1 MKLQYFESDS
11 GQFETNSVTDGK
23 PVQIRKNRRD
33 VTEPRMSS
41 YFPVTFLVK
50 IAARKLLQFSSY
62 TGLRK
67 IVMLN
72 QRRIKQYNI
81 SMLFQM

>member
-33 VTEPRMSS
+33 VTEPRFLGNNSS
-41 YFPVTFLVK
+41 KCILYKP
-50 IAARKLLQFSSY
+50 
-62 TGLRK
+62 
-67 IVMLN
+67 
-72 QRRIKQYNI
+72 
-81 SMLFQM
+81 

>member
-33 VTEPRMSS
+33 VTEPRFMGNNSS
-41 YFPVTFLVK
+41 KCILY
-50 IAARKLLQFSSY
+50 KLQSSKVWC
-62 TGLRK
+62 RCA
-67 IVMLN
+67 N
-72 QRRIKQYNI
+72 
-81 SMLFQM
+81 